1 MKNALISG
9 GTGFL
14 GSKLTTQLQNQDYHV
29 YILTRSVENKVNT
42 STKTYIDYTVQAD
55 SLPIFECIINLA
67 GESLFGYWTEQKKQ
81 SILDSRLKITNY
93 LIQLMKEMNTKP
105 KVFISASAVG
115 YYGMSEDFIFT
126 EKTTEAAEDYLASV
140 TEKWEETAKAAKS
153 FGIRTVFTRL
163 GILLGNQGAFPM
175 MKLPTQLFAG
185 GRIGNGEQWLS
196 WIHIDDAVQLILFCM
211 HNSTVTGPINVT
223 APDPKRNKDF
233 MKTIAKTYKKPYWFH
248 VPRLVIEATLGEMA
262 QLITKG
268 QYAYP
273 QKAID
278 HGFFFKYPKLDG
290 AIENIKNS
298 TS

>member
-1 MKNALISG
+1 MKYALISG

-14 GSKLTTQLQNQDYHV
+14 GSEITSQLQNQEYHV

-42 STKTYIDYTVQAD
+42 STSTYIDYTVQAD
-55 SLPIFECIINLA
+55 SLPIFECVINLA

-81 SILDSRLKITNY
+81 SILDSRLKITNH

-115 YYGMSEDFIFT
+115 YYGMTEDLIFT
-126 EKTTEAAEDYLASV
+126 EKTTEAADDYLATV
-140 TEKWEETAKAAKS
+140 TEKWEETAKTAQS
-153 FGIRTVFTRL
+153 FGIRTVYTRL
-163 GILLGNQGAFPM
+163 GILLGNKGAFPM
-175 MKLPTQLFAG
+175 MKLPVQLFAG

-196 WIHIDDAVQLILFCM
+196 WIHIEDAAQLILFCI

-223 APDPKRNKDF
+223 APQPKRNKDF
-233 MKTIAKTYKKPYWFH
+233 MKIVAEVYRRPYWIH
-248 VPRLVIEATLGEMA
+248 VPRLVMEITFGEMA

-278 HGFFFKYPKLDG
+278 HGFNFKFPKLQQ
-290 AIENIKNS
+290 AIENIKETKS
-298 TS
+298 